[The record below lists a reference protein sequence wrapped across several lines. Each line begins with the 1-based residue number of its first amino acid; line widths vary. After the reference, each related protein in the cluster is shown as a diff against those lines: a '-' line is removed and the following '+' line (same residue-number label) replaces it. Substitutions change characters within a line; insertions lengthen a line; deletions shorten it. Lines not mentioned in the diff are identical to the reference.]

1 MAYLDTSVL
10 VAYYCPEP
18 LSEAV
23 ERILRRL
30 EQPALSALTEV
41 EFASAL
47 ARKVREKGL
56 SRVQANL
63 VLNEFKAHINQ
74 RLFRRIPVELEYYTV
89 AFTWLTQFSLPLR
102 TLDALHLAIAAGSD
116 LQLITA
122 DRRLSQSARKL
133 GVHCKLLR
141 RGRFT

>member
-23 ERILRRL
+23 ERILRRM
-30 EQPALSALTEV
+30 EQPAISALTEV

-47 ARKVREKGL
+47 ARKVREIGM
-56 SRVQANL
+56 SREEANL
-63 VLNEFKAHINQ
+63 VLNEFKAHISQ
-74 RLFRRIPVELEYYTV
+74 RLFTRVPVGREHYTG

-102 TLDALHLAIAAGSD
+102 TLDALHLAVAAGAD
-116 LQLITA
+116 LDLITA
-122 DRRLSQSARKL
+122 DRSLARSAREL
-133 GVHCKLLR
+133 GVRYKLL
-141 RGRFT
+141 GRK

>member
-23 ERILRRL
+23 ERTLRRM
-30 EQPALSALTEV
+30 EQPAISALTEV

-47 ARKVREKGL
+47 ARKVREKGM
-56 SRVQANL
+56 SREEANL
-63 VLNEFKAHINQ
+63 VLNEFKAHISQ
-74 RLFRRIPVELEYYTV
+74 RLFARIPVDREHYTV

-102 TLDALHLAIAAGSD
+102 TLDALHLAIASGAD
-116 LQLITA
+116 LDLITA
-122 DRRLSQSARKL
+122 DRGLAQSAGEL
-133 GVHCKLLR
+133 GVRYKLV
-141 RGRFT
+141 GRK

>member
-23 ERILRRL
+23 ERILRRMD
-30 EQPALSALTEV
+30 QPAISALTEV
-41 EFASAL
+41 KFASAL

-56 SRVQANL
+56 SREEANL
-63 VLNEFKAHINQ
+63 VLNEFKAHIGRQ
-74 RLFRRIPVELEYYTV
+74 LFTRIPVDREHFTV

-102 TLDALHLAIAAGSD
+102 TLDALHLAIAAGTD
-116 LQLITA
+116 LKIITA

-133 GVHCKLLR
+133 GVRYKLLAPR
-141 RGRFT
+141 